1 MTVKGCIFLMVV
13 TMAAVAAGAAIGDQ
27 VAAPGLERTLTVALV
42 AAPIVFLA
50 GIFAERRG
58 WVSGHFDFGRRGDAA
73 PREQDAARTQ
83 DNDNDRSSGDP
94 K

>member
-1 MTVKGCIFLMVV
+1 MTVKGFIFLMVV

-42 AAPIVFLA
+42 AAPVVYLA

-58 WVSGHFDFGRRGDAA
+58 WVSGHFNFGRRGDAE
-73 PREQDAARTQ
+73 PRAQ